1 MNRCKKVAG
10 GLAVLFVFTGLVFGQ
25 SIFQC
30 PRPDSSVKNLV
41 PPESAVRVAMIRARE
56 IAGDDVSLGN
66 IIYCSDREGK
76 LGAYLVVFRVKG
88 PFPGDH
94 EIQLQTSSGSR
105 YREMIAKGDY
115 PQELAAYLNPSL
127 IMDRLHQMKIEVYR
141 PDGTLTGLYHWVER
155 EELMKM
161 ALKKQCGI
169 EDFISVYVSAS
180 FDASPVPYIKKSLPP
195 YYYSYETAGNLAA
208 KLLASSLPSLSHYY
222 FLGHDGEYFE
232 FRGQSGRVLIDA
244 YSQKKIDEAQRKT
257 IFAAPSNTRWGE
269 GRLTPYKSVIDA
281 QWKAL
286 LMN

>member
-1 MNRCKKVAG
+1 MNLSKKVAG
-10 GLAVLFVFTGLVFGQ
+10 GLAALFFFTGLVHGQ
-25 SIFQC
+25 SIFQH
-30 PRPDSSVKNLV
+30 PTPDSWVKNLV
-41 PPESAVRVAMIRARE
+41 PPASAVRVAMIRARE

-94 EIQLQTSSGSR
+94 EIQLQTSTGSR
-105 YREMIAKGDY
+105 YRDMIAKGDY
-115 PQELAAYLNPSL
+115 PQELAASLNTGL
-127 IMDRLHQMKIEVYR
+127 IIDRLRQMKIEISR
-141 PDGTLTGLYHWVER
+141 PDGTLTGFYHWVEK

-161 ALKKQCGI
+161 ALKKQYGI
-169 EDFISVYVSAS
+169 EDFISIYVSAS
-180 FDASPVPYIKKSLPP
+180 FDAPPIPYIKKSLPP
-195 YYYSYETAGNLAA
+195 YYYSYETARNLAA

-232 FRGQSGRVLIDA
+232 FRGQSARVLIDA
-244 YSQKKIDEAQRKT
+244 YSQKEINEAQRKT

-269 GRLTPYKSVIDA
+269 GRMKPYKSVIDA

-286 LMN
+286 LMK